1 MKEPLNTDKFVKN
14 LMESMYGKDSMG
26 DIDVPEAPNNDEI
39 VVQHAKQLG
48 DDFGLPTNLGNA
60 WNPGKMVAEAHTE
73 DHEEDEE
80 APKEEAPKGKK
91 LTAKQKQLDK
101 NKNQKLDA
109 EDFKMLRKE
118 NQEMGDRISSLEES
132 LSTLLESLK
141 TLISEGYGGGKKMMK
156 EDEDDKPNDSRNK
169 PNVSMNKGKKF
180 VDNTEQPEQ
189 EPETVT
195 RSGEEVNVQ
204 QAVSNLDP
212 NTPRGRQRARE
223 LQGQADAQQLD
234 KEKDRTIDTKTGK
247 KKTQLTKKDIK
258 ALTK

>member
-73 DHEEDEE
+73 DHDEDEEAPKEE

-109 EDFKMLRKE
+109 EDFKMLRNE
-118 NQEMGDRISSLEES
+118 NQEMESSRI
-132 LSTLLESLK
+132 T
-141 TLISEGYGGGKKMMK
+141 T
-156 EDEDDKPNDSRNK
+156 
-169 PNVSMNKGKKF
+169 
-180 VDNTEQPEQ
+180 
-189 EPETVT
+189 
-195 RSGEEVNVQ
+195 
-204 QAVSNLDP
+204 
-212 NTPRGRQRARE
+212 
-223 LQGQADAQQLD
+223 
-234 KEKDRTIDTKTGK
+234 DTN
-247 KKTQLTKKDIK
+247 
-258 ALTK
+258 

>member
-48 DDFGLPTNLGNA
+48 DDFGLPKDLGNA
-60 WNPGKMVAEAHTE
+60 WNPGKMVAEAHKKDHNEKNGTE
-73 DHEEDEE
+73 E
-80 APKEEAPKGKK
+80 
-91 LTAKQKQLDK
+91 LTGDQA
-101 NKNQKLDA
+101 KLDVDGDGKIEG
-109 EDFKMLRKE
+109 EDLEKLRAGNNKKKVAME
-118 NQEMGDRISSLEES
+118 SRVEALEES
-132 LSTLLESLK
+132 LKTLLESLQ

-156 EDEDDKPNDSRNK
+156 EGDK

-189 EPETVT
+189 KPETVT
-195 RSGEEVNVQ
+195 RSGEEVNVKK
-204 QAVSNLDP
+204 AVSNLDP

-234 KEKDRTIDTKTGK
+234 KEKDRTINKKTGK
-247 KKTQLTKKDIK
+247 KKTQLTQKDIK

>member
-60 WNPGKMVAEAHTE
+60 WNPGKMVAEAHKK
-73 DHEEDEE
+73 DHNE
-80 APKEEAPKGKK
+80 KNGKK
-91 LTAKQKQLDK
+91 ELTGDQAELDVDGDGEIEGEDLAKLRAGKKKKQEVMESRVE
-101 NKNQKLDA
+101 A
-109 EDFKMLRKE
+109 
-118 NQEMGDRISSLEES
+118 LEES
-132 LSTLLESLK
+132 LKTLLESLQ

-169 PNVSMNKGKKF
+169 PNVSMNKGQKF

-212 NTPRGRQRARE
+212 NTPRGRQRAKE
-223 LQGQADAQQLD
+223 LKGQANAQQLD
-234 KEKDRTIDTKTGK
+234 KEKDRTINKKTGK

>member
-73 DHEEDEE
+73 DHDEDEE
-80 APKEEAPKGKK
+80 APEGKK

-109 EDFKMLRKE
+109 EDFKMLRNE
-118 NQEMGDRISSLEES
+118 NQEMESRVEALEES
-132 LSTLLESLK
+132 LKTLLESLQ

-156 EDEDDKPNDSRNK
+156 EDEEGNVSRNK

-180 VDNTEQPEQ
+180 VDNTEKPKQK
-189 EPETVT
+189 PETVT
-195 RSGEEVNVQ
+195 RSGKKVNVQ
-204 QAVSNLDP
+204 QAVSNLDL
-212 NTPRGRQRARE
+212 NTPRGRERARD

-234 KEKDRTIDTKTGK
+234 TERDRTIDTKTGK

-258 ALTK
+258 ALTKDAKK